1 LLEDKLFLQAVI
13 DYLRE
18 PSGGA
23 MPAGGKVQDFQNPMR
38 KDFHILGGATT
49 SQRKG
54 GMLDL
59 YGGPKPGIPLA
70 IISFSQERQP

>member
-1 LLEDKLFLQAVI
+1 
-13 DYLRE
+13 
-18 PSGGA
+18 

-38 KDFHILGGATT
+38 KDFHILGGAST

-59 YGGPKPGIPLA
+59 YGGPKPGLPLA
-70 IISFSQERQP
+70 VISFFPKRGDLDRLCQMGLILLSCTAVM